1 MIGEE
6 LQTVIRNQ
14 APELPEGRPLT
25 ADDKLLDLGIDSL
38 ALVELIINIEESFVI
53 VIPDE
58 DMLADNFTTVGTV
71 SDLVDRIKAT
81 SH

>member
-14 APELPEGRPLT
+14 APDLSEGRPLT

-38 ALVELIINIEESFVI
+38 GLVELIINIEESFSI

-58 DMLADNFTTVGTV
+58 DMLADNFTSVGTV
-71 SDLVDRIKAT
+71 ADLVERIKAT
-81 SH
+81 SR